1 MQIQNPIYFLLDH
14 YYFVKYIEK
23 RKSLKHKSIN
33 FYISNTYKRSA
44 SNRKFKTIRPV
55 FNAMSS
61 LYLKRNVVQ
70 MTEQEMEKILDDIDE
85 EYQIIPRKFHLE
97 TYYKE
102 YPMQADDYKSLMKFN
117 FYDLLIFEYIS
128 HKDRNIV
135 FNKMVAKDKELR
147 NCDFF

>member
-1 MQIQNPIYFLLDH
+1 
-14 YYFVKYIEK
+14 
-23 RKSLKHKSIN
+23 
-33 FYISNTYKRSA
+33 
-44 SNRKFKTIRPV
+44 
-55 FNAMSS
+55 
-61 LYLKRNVVQ
+61 